1 MKSIKTCYYLLLC
14 FLVVSCENNEIQSI
28 KIKGQYEIELPKTL
42 SKADN
47 LHEDASLQYQNLFSE
62 FYTIVID
69 EPISDF
75 NDLVTQDEYLAES
88 YKPNLTGY
96 SNLLKDN
103 LSVAVKDGKFSEFE
117 DTKVNGM
124 EAKLMNVTGTVD
136 GIDVYYQFGFIKG
149 KERYYQIVNWTEL
162 SRKEDHS
169 KVMAKIISSFK
180 ELNRSKKK
188 IQ

>member
-1 MKSIKTCYYLLLC
+1 MKKIRMSCCILIS
-14 FLVVSCENNEIQSI
+14 FLIVSCANEEIQSI
-28 KIKGQYEIELPKTL
+28 KIKGQYEIKLPKTL

-47 LHEDASLQYQNLFSE
+47 LHEDASLQYQNIFNE

-103 LSVAVKDGKFSEFE
+103 LSATIKNGKFSKFE
-117 DTKVNGM
+117 DTKINGM

-136 GIDVYYQFGFIKG
+136 GIDVYYQFGFVKG
-149 KERYYQIVNWTEL
+149 RDRYYQIVNWTEL
-162 SRKEDHS
+162 ERKDNHS
-169 KVMAKIISSFK
+169 GAMEKIISSFK
-180 ELNRSKKK
+180 ELNRTKKK